1 MGGKAQPVQMP
12 PAIDTSVTDA
22 ANKAEAKLA
31 SEKTAMIGAKKKG
44 MYGTIL
50 TSGKGVEEEAN
61 TSGSLLGGK
70 KY

>member
-1 MGGKAQPVQMP
+1 MGGKAQPVPMP

>member
-1 MGGKAQPVQMP
+1 MGGKAEQVPMP

-50 TSGKGVEEEAN
+50 TSGKGVEEEAD